1 MFGMTVLQQNEEFI
15 QGPGF
20 EDRDRVGGGA
30 CLLMLCSLES
40 VLRKNLSEKLIF
52 TELPFSTRFS

>member
-1 MFGMTVLQQNEEFI
+1 MTVLQQNEEFI
-15 QGPGF
+15 QGSGF
-20 EDRDRVGGGA
+20 EGRGRVGGGA

-40 VLRKNLSEKLIF
+40 VLKKKLSEKLIF

>member
-1 MFGMTVLQQNEEFI
+1 MFGMTVLQKNEEFI

-20 EDRDRVGGGA
+20 EGRGRGGGGA
-30 CLLMLCSLES
+30 RLLMLCRLES
-40 VLRKNLSEKLIF
+40 VLRKKLSEKLIC

>member
-1 MFGMTVLQQNEEFI
+1 MTVLQQNEEFI
-15 QGPGF
+15 QDPGF
-20 EDRDRVGGGA
+20 EGRDRVGGGA